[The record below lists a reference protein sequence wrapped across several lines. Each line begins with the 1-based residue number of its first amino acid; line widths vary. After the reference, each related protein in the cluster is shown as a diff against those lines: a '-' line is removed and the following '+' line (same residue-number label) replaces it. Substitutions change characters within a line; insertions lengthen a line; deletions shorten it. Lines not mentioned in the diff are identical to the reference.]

1 MFTTVYVLGLED
13 WIVVE
18 NRIIRT
24 KGEPRRI
31 VLTVQRVGEGAEAVP
46 HLVVVQSDQDETGLG
61 RGIGGGGRERGE
73 GVGVC
78 VCVCVCDIER
88 GGYLSVNG
96 NTGSGEQSMGH

>member
-1 MFTTVYVLGLED
+1 M
-13 WIVVE
+13 VE

-73 GVGVC
+73 GEVGG
-78 VCVCVCDIER
+78 ER
-88 GGYLSVNG
+88 GERGERDVHRNRFIIRGKHVN
-96 NTGSGEQSMGH
+96 QC